1 MLYISKKRK
10 RKRERSLEEFI
21 KFNETNSKLINS
33 NKIIKENIILLKA
46 FLLLLLLLFFY
57 NYRLAQT
64 GKNKQRKRS

>member
-46 FLLLLLLLFFY
+46 FFIAIIIVIFL
-57 NYRLAQT
+57 T
-64 GKNKQRKRS
+64 IID